1 MRAAAS
7 KARVDSRAKFTVRG
21 WCFLAAAVLCLALA
35 TWLGRKDVL
44 ALSLF
49 LGMVPLLSSLA
60 MWLVKPRVLLKRSVE
75 PPLVTLGDAA
85 QVSLRVRRRSAFPSR
100 SRSSA
105 DDAAV
110 PGAASDVTAS
120 NGTSSNG
127 TSGAQSDGSLS
138 AGARSD
144 GTRADGTLSEGTST
158 DGDAPGS
165 TSAAGG
171 PANGADPAGGT
182 RAASWRRTASADRA
196 AVDVH
201 EKVDPLL
208 GRDQDFSVPV
218 SGVPV
223 AYTVRPRRRG
233 IHELGPATVRVS
245 DPFGVVSELLDVA
258 ERTSLHVAPDPE
270 ELTEHGAA
278 LAHESGSD
286 PSRRAQPQPGP
297 DNVTTREYRHGDP
310 MRRVHWAASAK
321 HGQLMVRQ
329 EDPRSTRRTVLVLD
343 TVEQHWPGERVWA
356 GVLESTEE
364 FEWAVGAAASV
375 LEHLTRRETVVYA
388 LDDQGRALPRGESE
402 TAELRDTAVTD
413 DTATELIHG
422 LSRVALVKRPEPGL
436 VEDPLAARLDREG
449 LTHPVLLL
457 TGKLSPEGA
466 QRFVRAAA
474 GSASHSV
481 VMVVDPPVARPQS
494 ADVFEA
500 AGWSVVLVTRWT
512 DVDAAWLAVVGGG
525 CLMAPPPP
533 APGER
538 RLSMDEMMARTRGRT
553 TA

>member
-1 MRAAAS
+1 MRTAAS

-21 WCFLAAAVLCLALA
+21 WCFLAAAVVCLALA

-100 SRSSA
+100 SRTSA

-110 PGAASDVTAS
+110 PGTSPNVASA
-120 NGTSSNG
+120 NGTSP
-127 TSGAQSDGSLS
+127 
-138 AGARSD
+138 
-144 GTRADGTLSEGTST
+144 

-165 TSAAGG
+165 TPAAGG
-171 PANGADPAGGT
+171 PADGAGATGRA

-201 EKVDPLL
+201 ETVDPLL

-321 HGQLMVRQ
+321 HGELMVRQ

-388 LDDQGRALPRGESE
+388 LEDQGRALPRGESE

-413 DTATELIHG
+413 DTATEVIHG
-422 LSRVALVKRPEPGL
+422 LSRVALVKRPEPRL
-436 VEDPLAARLDREG
+436 AEDQLAARLDREG

-466 QRFVRAAA
+466 QRYVRAAA

-481 VMVVDPPVARPQS
+481 VMVVDPPIARPQS

-525 CLMAPPPP
+525 SLMAPPPP

>member
-1 MRAAAS
+1 MKAPAS
-7 KARVDSRAKFTVRG
+7 RARVDSRAKFTVRG
-21 WCFLAAAVLCLALA
+21 WCFLAAAVVCLVLA

-60 MWLVKPRVLLKRSVE
+60 MWLVKPRVLLKRAVD

-100 SRSSA
+100 TRTSGDGS
-105 DDAAV
+105 
-110 PGAASDVTAS
+110 GAAAGDGTAPHD
-120 NGTSSNG
+120 T
-127 TSGAQSDGSLS
+127 AADGS
-138 AGARSD
+138 ATIPGHEDGATTPL
-144 GTRADGTLSEGTST
+144 G
-158 DGDAPGS
+158 
-165 TSAAGG
+165 
-171 PANGADPAGGT
+171 
-182 RAASWRRTASADRA
+182 RRTASSSLRASDRA

-208 GRDQDFSVPV
+208 GRDQDVQVPV

-223 AYTVRPRRRG
+223 SYTVRPRRRG

-270 ELTEHGAA
+270 ELTELGANF
-278 LAHESGSD
+278 AHESGND

-321 HGQLMVRQ
+321 HGELMVRQ
-329 EDPRSTRRTVLVLD
+329 EDPRSTRRTVAVLD
-343 TVEQHWPGERVWA
+343 TVDQHWPGERVWA

-364 FEWAVGAAASV
+364 FEWGVTAVASV
-375 LEHLTRRETVVYA
+375 VEHLTRRETVVYA

-402 TAELRDTAVTD
+402 AGQLRDTAVTD
-413 DTATELIHG
+413 DTATEVVHG
-422 LSRVALVKRPEPGL
+422 LSRVALVPRPEPEL
-436 VEDPLAARLDREG
+436 ADDPLAARLDREG

-457 TGKLSPEGA
+457 TGTLSPA
-466 QRFVRAAA
+466 AARRYVRATE
-474 GSASHSV
+474 GTASRSV
-481 VMVVDPPVARPQS
+481 VMVVNPPLTRPES

-500 AGWSVVLVTRWT
+500 AGWSVLLVSRWT
-512 DVDAAWLAVVGGG
+512 DVDAAWHSLVGGG
-525 CLMAPPPP
+525 SLLAPPPP

-538 RLSMDEMMARTRGRT
+538 HLSMDEMKARTRGRT
-553 TA
+553 TV